1 MDTKGIESESHIYD
15 NCSNINCSHIDPWQ
29 NEPEKDRLVA
39 AYFWLDGM
47 FRCVIA
53 GGGIIGNCLT
63 ISIFRTAELRS
74 TFHMF
79 LVALAVFDLGY
90 LFLTLL
96 EEIPQMVDIQSQG
109 TTYPD
114 PECTINNVWLY
125 LYPRLIYPMQYVFL
139 TASEY
144 FTVILSLD
152 RLLL

>member
-1 MDTKGIESESHIYD
+1 
-15 NCSNINCSHIDPWQ
+15 
-29 NEPEKDRLVA
+29 
-39 AYFWLDGM
+39 
-47 FRCVIA
+47 
-53 GGGIIGNCLT
+53 
-63 ISIFRTAELRS
+63 
-74 TFHMF
+74 MF